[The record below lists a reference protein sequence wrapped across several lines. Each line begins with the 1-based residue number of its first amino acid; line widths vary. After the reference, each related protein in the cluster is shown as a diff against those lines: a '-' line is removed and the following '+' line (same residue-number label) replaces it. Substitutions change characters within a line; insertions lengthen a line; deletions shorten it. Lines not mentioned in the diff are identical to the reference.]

1 MAKRAPLDLGGFILR
16 ARALNLYRE
25 ALRTVRH
32 APPHAQGAL
41 CPAHSCLAQRAA
53 SRGPGDASTA
63 RRAP

>member
-41 CPAHSCLAQRAA
+41 CPALSRLAPRFP
-53 SRGPGDASTA
+53 SRGPGDAPTE